1 MRRTKAEA
9 EETRT
14 RLLDIAEQLF
24 FEHGVSPVTLEK
36 IAAAAGVTRGAIY
49 YHFPKKADILRAL
62 DAQAS
67 VDIERLFEQALQEDS
82 PDPLGL
88 ACNLA
93 LEAMRLIA
101 TDDRRQRIF
110 SVLLRS
116 DYRGELAELLK
127 WKQEINERYHSQTIR
142 LFEAA
147 HAKGHLNAIWQ
158 PGVAARLYDWFFIGL
173 LFDWLDDPRAF
184 DVLTKCQEALTAL
197 LASWSSPTRLAIAP
211 PWPAAQLG

>member
-9 EETRT
+9 EETRA
-14 RLLDIAEQLF
+14 RLLDVAEQMF
-24 FEHGVSPVTLEK
+24 FEHGVSAVTLEK
-36 IAAAAGVTRGAIY
+36 IAAAASVTRGAIY

-67 VDIERLFEQALQEDS
+67 VDIERLFEQALETES
-82 PDPLGL
+82 PDPLAL
-88 ACNLA
+88 ACTLA

-101 TDDRRQRIF
+101 TDERRQRIF

-116 DYRGELAELLK
+116 DYRGELAEMLK
-127 WKQEINERYHSQTIR
+127 WKQEVNERYHSQTIR

-147 HAKGHLNAIWQ
+147 HAKGHLSATWQ
-158 PGVAARLYDWFFIGL
+158 PRVAARLYDWFFIGL

-184 DVLTKCQEALTAL
+184 DLLTKGEETLGAL
-197 LASWSSPTRLAIAP
+197 LASWSSPARLAIAT
-211 PWPAAQLG
+211 PWPGTTR